1 MSSLPYLCCH
11 SVDTGRKLNVHRL
24 DYSKTTC
31 AFNPEKR
38 IRVKQDQQFLLLLGN
53 EHANSIVRLQSD
65 VTFIKSEISTLCK
78 TLFQYQ
84 ICCKKLRQ
92 GDFK

>member
-24 DYSKTTC
+24 DYSKMTC

-53 EHANSIVRLQSD
+53 EHANSVVRLQSD